1 MDFNECKLLVCFKI
15 EIDTTRSTINLSF
28 KYYMSGK
35 WLAFPVEDDDSIDAM
50 WEHSKATSI
59 PSLELYVEVVPE
71 QHTNASYY
79 RRRHKRTS

>member
-1 MDFNECKLLVCFKI
+1 MSLKLLICSKI
-15 EIDTTRSTINLSF
+15 GIDTRRSMVKLCY
-28 KYYMSGK
+28 KYDISGQL
-35 WLAFPVEDDDSIDAM
+35 LAFSIEDDDAIDAM